1 MPAQR
6 AAPGR
11 ALSTLFATT
20 IFTALSTVEYMS
32 TSRIQ
37 MSAMLSNVSRRVTS
51 YAA

>member
-11 ALSTLFATT
+11 ALSTLFAT
-20 IFTALSTVEYMS
+20 TALSTVEYMS